1 MSEARAPDMVAN
13 PIARMLTIRQRP
25 LYMLFFLQK
34 TITQK
39 FTKLP
44 PESMKKPECCLPLK
58 SSRHLQGGGIINKF
72 QIRFLNLLLT

>member
-25 LYMLFFLQK
+25 RRILFFLQK

-44 PESMKKPECCLPLK
+44 TGVYEETGMMPPPQK
-58 SSRHLQGGGIINKF
+58 
-72 QIRFLNLLLT
+72 